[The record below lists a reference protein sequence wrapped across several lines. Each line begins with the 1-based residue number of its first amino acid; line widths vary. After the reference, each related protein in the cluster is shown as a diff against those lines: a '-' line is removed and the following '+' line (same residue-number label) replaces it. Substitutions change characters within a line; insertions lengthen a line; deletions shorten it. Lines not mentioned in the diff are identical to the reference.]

1 MKHDRRDRMANPVN
15 RMQQEPPQT
24 EAPATKTDSDA
35 TVYKAEAVV
44 PDDARKVVRCPHCGA
59 ARQHQWDRYSGG
71 AGQPYK
77 QCRSCGL
84 KFVFQSDG
92 TLRLVG

>member
-1 MKHDRRDRMANPVN
+1 MKLDRRDRMAAPIN
-15 RMQQEPPQT
+15 RMQQATPQIEDPPAKTEP
-24 EAPATKTDSDA
+24 AA

-44 PDDARKVVRCPHCGA
+44 PEDARKVVRCPHCGA